1 MATVFDIKNAADDSH
16 IRGSVSAEEWQVRV
30 DLAAAY
36 RLVALYGWDD
46 LIFTHLSAKVPGP
59 EHHFLINP
67 YDMMFEEITA
77 SSLVK
82 IDVEGNPVVPTAHPV
97 NPAGFTIHSA
107 LHMNCPD
114 AGAVMHLHTPSGQAV
129 SAMADGLMEHTQT
142 AMVARAD
149 IAYHEYEGIATDLD
163 ERERL
168 VADMGDK
175 HFMILRNHGLLTVGK
190 TVGEAFF
197 WLYTLQK
204 ACEIQVLAQA
214 GLPAAPAQV
223 FERAGRVFLESER
236 FDRCAPWPD
245 DPAGAPPG
253 RIGMVS
259 LLVYDAQYVGEM
271 DHWAATAQRMQA
283 RGLLTPEDARTLR
296 LLDAYGELIGNTDR
310 HYGNISL
317 VLVED
322 DWHLSPTYDM
332 LPMLYMPI
340 AGEVVPQT
348 LALDRMVPTAA
359 TLDVWPQ
366 ARALAREFWQCV
378 ADDARVSQAFREMA
392 RAHVAP
398 LAPALP

>member
-175 HFMILRNHGLLTVGK
+175 HFMILRNHGTLTVGK
-190 TVGEAFF
+190 SVAECFLR
-197 WLYTLQK
+197 LYFLER
-204 ACEIQVLAQA
+204 ACD
-214 GLPAAPAQV
+214 AQV
-223 FERAGRVFLESER
+223 KMLAAGRDGLHN
-236 FDRCAPWPD
+236 
-245 DPAGAPPG
+245 PPQG
-253 RIGMVS
+253 
-259 LLVYDAQYVGEM
+259 
-271 DHWAATAQRMQA
+271 
-283 RGLLTPEDARTLR
+283 TPEKVKAQTPAEGTAMLANRLAWPALLR
-296 LLDAYGELIGNTDR
+296 K
-310 HYGNISL
+310 
-317 VLVED
+317 
-322 DWHLSPTYDM
+322 
-332 LPMLYMPI
+332 
-340 AGEVVPQT
+340 
-348 LALDRMVPTAA
+348 LDRIDP
-359 TLDVWPQ
+359 
-366 ARALAREFWQCV
+366 
-378 ADDARVSQAFREMA
+378 SFRD
-392 RAHVAP
+392 
-398 LAPALP
+398 